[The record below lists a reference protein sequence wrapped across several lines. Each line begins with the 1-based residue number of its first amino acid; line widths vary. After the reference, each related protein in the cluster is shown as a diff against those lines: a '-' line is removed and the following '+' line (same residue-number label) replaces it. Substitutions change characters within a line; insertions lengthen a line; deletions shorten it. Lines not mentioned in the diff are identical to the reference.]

1 MQEGKDACIF
11 FFTIDFRSG
20 DTVCLSSTLI
30 SFQLMVC
37 KLELKPK
44 INLFLLWVVLVRIL
58 NHSKVSKSRPIAKGG
73 KKTDPKKVD
82 TKGVWLEDER

>member
-1 MQEGKDACIF
+1 MQEGKDALF
-11 FFTIDFRSG
+11 FFFIDFRCG

-30 SFQLMVC
+30 SFQFMVC
-37 KLELKPK
+37 KLELKPE

-58 NHSKVSKSRPIAKGG
+58 NHSKVSKSRTIAKGE
-73 KKTDPKKVD
+73 KTDPKKVD